1 MPPRSLPSPVCI
13 FHKES
18 RCYRLAAIHLPPR
31 KKNGPVALV
40 TAILLMVCFDASLAQ
55 DTNLMSP
62 ELRRFNSRDSIP
74 EKTFDVYGYQNYL
87 WGRPTSKDVIDDL
100 KKDGIDEPKR
110 MFLSDVDLFAIE
122 AVVKLSCVEVPKP
135 IKINKDFIFN
145 NNHLVKVVHYWH
157 GEYDPSNGD
166 SVFACFKRVLT
177 NRFFK
182 PDRSTVDEKTGAAS
196 FEWIF
201 KSTTITL
208 QKTYNHDGKLGHV
221 FVDFISNK
229 FEEDW
234 KAHPHKH

>member
-1 MPPRSLPSPVCI
+1 MTFHLSLWN
-13 FHKES
+13 
-18 RCYRLAAIHLPPR
+18 R
-31 KKNGPVALV
+31 KGRGPVAWAMTL
-40 TAILLMVCFDASLAQ
+40 LLMLCFNASLAQ
-55 DTNLMSP
+55 DTSLMSP
-62 ELRRFNSRDSIP
+62 ELRRFASRDSIP
-74 EKTFDVYGYQNYL
+74 EKTFDIYGYQNYI

-100 KKDGIDEPKR
+100 KKEGIDEPKKI
-110 MFLSDVDLFAIE
+110 FLSDVDLFAIE
-122 AVVKLSCVEVPKP
+122 AVVKLSCVEVPNP

-182 PDRSTVDEKTGAAS
+182 PDRSTVDEKTLNAS
-196 FEWIF
+196 LEWRF

-208 QKTYNHDGKLGHV
+208 QKTHNHDGKIGHV

-234 KAHPHKH
+234 KTHPHKH